1 MRKRL
6 QDLLYTFTDIH
17 EQIKDVQTVL
27 NLYEE
32 RLEESAEESI
42 TQSLLRGQLKL
53 LDMIKKECEDF
64 SERLDQLSLDYL
76 HGRVSNEKYG
86 IYARGSEE

>member
-6 QDLLYTFTDIH
+6 HDLLYTFDNIH
-17 EQIKDVQTVL
+17 EQISDIQKVL
-27 NLYEE
+27 ALYEE
-32 RLEESAEESI
+32 KLEESAEESL

-53 LDMIKKECEDF
+53 LDLIKNECEDF

-86 IYARGSEE
+86 IYARKLEE